1 MWLNVCKSMKACCFP
16 WKKYFT
22 DPCFPKNVTGD
33 SRCKNLFALSDLSDE
48 EAGLILT
55 IAALLLIVLCLF
67 VVVKLL
73 NFLFKGTMA
82 SIVKRFINA
91 DFPGKFGW
99 LTGYVAILIGTGNF
113 IDKIKLKF
121 NLAVSY
127 IVLTA
132 WAFETQAWQQK
143 FDAAFCHWKKP
154 RDLYLILLKVRKIYK
169 MEMCI

>member
-1 MWLNVCKSMKACCFP
+1 MFASQWRHAVFHE
-16 WKKYFT
+16 KKYFT

-73 NFLFKGTMA
+73 NSLFKGTMA

-127 IVLTA
+127 IVFA
-132 WAFETQAWQQK
+132 WVFETQARQQK

-154 RDLYLILLKVRKIYK
+154 RDLYLILLKST
-169 MEMCI
+169 

>member
-1 MWLNVCKSMKACCFP
+1 MSGQERQAYFYECSKYSLKYLTCSSHVAECLQVNEGMLFSMK
-16 WKKYFT
+16 KKYFT

-132 WAFETQAWQQK
+132 WAFETQA
-143 FDAAFCHWKKP
+143 
-154 RDLYLILLKVRKIYK
+154 
-169 MEMCI
+169 